1 MKRWLKILGVV
12 TGLAAAAFFVV
23 YAYRTLHGQDLS
35 ALLRPQVALALCLLT
50 LLYTALI
57 PVTAVAW
64 SRLLRGLGR
73 HAPVSITAPI
83 LATSQFGKYLP
94 GTVAHHHG
102 RLVLARS
109 AGIGHGGCVL
119 SIASEPVLTVLD
131 CAPCRAPHCLVG
143 V

>member
-57 PVTAVAW
+57 PVTALAW

-94 GTVAHHHG
+94 GNVALPIG
-102 RLVLARS
+102 RLVLARHCS
-109 AGIGHGGCVL
+109 RGPGCCLL
-119 SIASEPVLTVLD
+119 SLDSGTVLPGLA
-131 CAPCRAPHCLVG
+131 CA
-143 V
+143 